1 VTVTQ
6 ARWLAVP
13 SSQADPT
20 WPWQVA
26 LFLSGATGLALTWS
40 RHPATLLARPLTI
53 TRSGPFWLA
62 PSLPEA
68 LPLALSARAG
78 PWLTAA
84 RRAGPRAGRGADV
97 AASPQ
102 RGLSLDLANEP

>member
-26 LFLSGATGLALTWS
+26 LFLSGVTRLTPTWS
-40 RHPATLLARPLTI
+40 RWDA
-53 TRSGPFWLA
+53 
-62 PSLPEA
+62 
-68 LPLALSARAG
+68 
-78 PWLTAA
+78 
-84 RRAGPRAGRGADV
+84 
-97 AASPQ
+97 AASPR